1 MREERKVTVNGES
14 HTVVISDEREAL
26 LAASA
31 AGRASVA
38 VWDGKNGEFLP
49 AAFAVESP
57 EDADEEFLQRVV
69 RRKLGLPWEICR
81 TGRLIIREFAESDA
95 DSIPPGET
103 GGPGDGIFQDREKLQ
118 AYIGQQYGFCQYGI
132 WAVTDKE
139 SGRLVGMA
147 GFGPPAGDMDGLEMG
162 YHIFAPWRRRGYGLE
177 SCRAV
182 LEWERREIGLPVWAR
197 IHRDNTPSLRL
208 AGRLGFQVFREEKEI
223 LYLIQNKKEI

>member
-14 HTVVISDEREAL
+14 HTVVIADEREAL

-81 TGRLIIREFAESDA
+81 TGRLIIREFGDRGMGFSR
-95 DSIPPGET
+95 T
-103 GGPGDGIFQDREKLQ
+103 GRSCGP
-118 AYIGQQYGFCQYGI
+118 
-132 WAVTDKE
+132 T
-139 SGRLVGMA
+139 
-147 GFGPPAGDMDGLEMG
+147 
-162 YHIFAPWRRRGYGLE
+162 
-177 SCRAV
+177 
-182 LEWERREIGLPVWAR
+182 
-197 IHRDNTPSLRL
+197 
-208 AGRLGFQVFREEKEI
+208 
-223 LYLIQNKKEI
+223 

>member
-1 MREERKVTVNGES
+1 MLTREPTEQMIAEWKRVFKENRGKLSPDRKTGAEV
-14 HTVVISDEREAL
+14 DKYFRRKYAP
-26 LAASA
+26 
-31 AGRASVA
+31 
-38 VWDGKNGEFLP
+38 LP
-49 AAFAVESP
+49 Y
-57 EDADEEFLQRVV
+57 ADEEFLQRVV

-103 GGPGDGIFQDREKLQ
+103 GGPGDGIFQDREKLR

-147 GFGPPAGDMDGLEMG
+147 GFGPPAGDMDGLELG

-182 LEWERREIGLPVWAR
+182 LEWERRELGLPVWAR

-208 AGRLGFQVFREEKEI
+208 AGWLGFQVFREEKEI
-223 LYLIQNKKEI
+223 LYLIQNKKAI

>member
-1 MREERKVTVNGES
+1 MGN
-14 HTVVISDEREAL
+14 
-26 LAASA
+26 
-31 AGRASVA
+31 
-38 VWDGKNGEFLP
+38 FLP

-147 GFGPPAGDMDGLEMG
+147 GFGPPAGDMDGLELG

-182 LEWERREIGLPVWAR
+182 LEWGAPGDRPAGVGANPSGQHPLPASGRTAGISGLQGGEGDFVPDSEQKRNLKSAKKR
-197 IHRDNTPSLRL
+197 KNPPSG
-208 AGRLGFQVFREEKEI
+208 ACAFQIFGI
-223 LYLIQNKKEI
+223 

>member
-81 TGRLIIREFAESDA
+81 TERLIIREFAESDA

-103 GGPGDGIFQDREKLQ
+103 GGPGDGIFQDREKLR

-147 GFGPPAGDMDGLEMG
+147 GFGPPAENMDGL
-162 YHIFAPWRRRGYGLE
+162 A

-182 LEWERREIGLPVWAR
+182 LEWERREFGLPVWAR

-223 LYLIQNKKEI
+223 LYLIQNKKAI